1 MCCEAAIDRK
11 RDTEHKARAGAAKPE
26 DSRGDLVRPAETAD
40 RLIPHDFP
48 HGITLLLKHVRY
60 HRCIDCSWA
69 HGVDANAPRRIFERC
84 ALGKAD
90 HAMLGRM
97 VGRAAW
103 KADKTPERR
112 AVNDGAATLLP
123 HLPELMLHAGPDA
136 PEIDRIHTI
145 EVLGRLVRC
154 VARRDLNAGVV
165 EGHVEPAE
173 ASNRAVD
180 HRGDLSLVR
189 YIAGNSNRL
198 MTRRG

>member
-1 MCCEAAIDRK
+1 
-11 RDTEHKARAGAAKPE
+11 
-26 DSRGDLVRPAETAD
+26 
-40 RLIPHDFP
+40 
-48 HGITLLLKHVRY
+48 
-60 HRCIDCSWA
+60 
-69 HGVDANAPRRIFERC
+69 
-84 ALGKAD
+84 
-90 HAMLGRM
+90 
-97 VGRAAW
+97 
-103 KADKTPERR
+103 
-112 AVNDGAATLLP
+112 
-123 HLPELMLHAGPDA
+123 MLHAGPDA

-198 MTRRG
+198 MTRRGQRVGRCTQAFLVDVGEHDGRACFGKGPCSRSPMPELAPVTRATWPLKS